1 MKMDINNL
9 PFHYRL
15 YEWWFKFGLPKYHKR
30 NNLIYNCIYRIWLKV
45 GIYIGFVKKLQVE
58 QKDSLANARKALE
71 QAFTPQLKSM
81 LKEKMNEGK

>member
-1 MKMDINNL
+1 MKIEGL
-9 PFHYRL
+9 PLKYRL
-15 YEWWFKFGLPKYHKR
+15 KDLWFRIGIPKYHKR

-81 LKEKMNEGK
+81 LKEKMDEGK